1 MLKSFAGGAE
11 HIILATGAT
20 DFRKQITMVE
30 EFINVDTQ
38 IAKQVSIFLEK
49 GATVDDL

>member
-20 DFRKQITMVE
+20 DFRKQISSLSVYFATPKCNKMQSK
-30 EFINVDTQ
+30 NVTP
-38 IAKQVSIFLEK
+38 
-49 GATVDDL
+49 